1 MQEEIYYKELIHAIM
16 ETGISKICRVV
27 WQTRDPGNLGVQIQ
41 SEGQQAGDSD
51 PLASFYKDS
60 FDGIQFI
67 R

>member
-1 MQEEIYYKELIHAIM
+1 M

-60 FDGIQFI
+60 FDDIQFI